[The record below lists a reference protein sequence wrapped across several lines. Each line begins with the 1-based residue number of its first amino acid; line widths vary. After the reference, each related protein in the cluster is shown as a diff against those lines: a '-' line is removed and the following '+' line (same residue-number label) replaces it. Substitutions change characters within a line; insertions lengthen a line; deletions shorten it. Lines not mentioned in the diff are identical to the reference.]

1 MHRPEPV
8 DPLKKPM
15 EELIAVLEKTA
26 AELDPAENAANQEL
40 RRTLLAAMDALNNA
54 KRMSAEN

>member
-8 DPLKKPM
+8 DPLIKPM